1 MKLTKKEFLSLL
13 LFLLLISIIV
23 MDGALILPN
32 QVLIAAD
39 LLADDVENAIPSI
52 GIMIGVYTL
61 IAGSSTLIFGYLTD
75 IYRRKNLLLFS
86 GFLWALSAMLHMFIT
101 EFWQLFILR
110 MMAALATGVT
120 TPVAFSFLADIVP
133 SDSRSKAFAWWG
145 LITML
150 GGLIAGG
157 VALSFNQIPYEAIDP
172 DTEGIRANLYYIIRN
187 YPNLLDT
194 WRLPFF
200 YLSIVAI
207 IFSVLNFFFTKEPK
221 RAGSEKVFEDLS
233 EDELQYSYRIKKD
246 DLKYIFKRK
255 SNFFLIMNLFDV
267 VASGILV
274 AFIFPYINLEMG
286 ISFGDPA
293 GLLKVIVLLLIAA
306 PLGFIVGQFGI
317 SHYADKKVQGGE
329 ITGRIK
335 VATICGILNLP
346 FLLFAFTMSPN
357 VRNSTFFFNTMQVNE
372 LIFWVLWIIFA
383 SLLGIGLAFTFGIAP
398 NWYAS
403 LIDINFPEH
412 RGTMI
417 AMASFLDAI
426 GRSLGAIF
434 GGIFIGITDSI
445 SGTIFWATLIFGII
459 STAFWIPLFYTCQ
472 EDFDEVTKIM
482 EERAEEMKK
491 KTDTHKSMEAIK
503 EDLK

>member
-1 MKLTKKEFLSLL
+1 MERKELISLAFFLT
-13 LFLLLISIIV
+13 LISIIV
-23 MDGALILPN
+23 MDAALILPN

-39 LLADDVENAIPSI
+39 LLSSDIANALPMI
-52 GIMIGVYTL
+52 GLMIGVYTL
-61 IAGSSTLIFGYLTD
+61 IAGGSTLLFGYLTD
-75 IYRRKNLLLFS
+75 IVKRKNLLLFS
-86 GFLWALSAMLHMFIT
+86 GFLWALTASLHFFVL

-110 MMAALATGVT
+110 MFAALATGVT

-145 LITML
+145 LITTL
-150 GGLIAGG
+150 GGLIAGAI
-157 VALSFNQIPYEAIDP
+157 ALAFNQIPYEKIDP
-172 DTEGIRANLYYIIRN
+172 ETEGIKNNLTYIINN

-194 WRLPFF
+194 WRIPFL
-200 YLSIVAI
+200 YLGLFALILTI
-207 IFSVLNFFFTKEPK
+207 LNIFFTREPK
-221 RAGSEKVFEDLS
+221 RAASEKVFEDLS
-233 EDELQYSYRIKKD
+233 EDELQYSYRIKKE

-286 ISFGDPA
+286 ISFGDPS
-293 GLLKVIVLLLIAA
+293 GLAKVIVLLLIAA

-317 SHYADKKVQGGE
+317 SHYADKKVQSGE

-357 VRNSTFFFNTMQVNE
+357 VRNSSFFFGMVGVDEVT
-372 LIFWVLWIIFA
+372 FWILWIIFA
-383 SLLGIGLAFTFGIAP
+383 SFLGIGLAFTFGIAP

-426 GRSLGAIF
+426 GRALGAIF

-445 SGTIFWATLIFGII
+445 AGTIFWATLIFGVV
-459 STAFWIPLFYTCQ
+459 STCFWIPLFYTCQ
-472 EDFDEVTKIM
+472 EDFDEVQSVMKQ
-482 EERAEEMKK
+482 RAEEMKR
-491 KTDTHKSMEAIK
+491 KSSNEETTLSQGK
-503 EDLK
+503 EQ